1 MQDVFFMCLTAVPS
15 ANPTRVNVSE
25 VTSTTITVHWG
36 TVDCIHHN
44 GNIMGYAVR
53 YGVQG
58 SHNTLTLNVSGDNVT
73 ETSLSSLM
81 SSTEYVIEVAVFNS
95 AGIGVFSPQILARTG
110 LSELYTYLL
119 LYRP

>member
-1 MQDVFFMCLTAVPS
+1 MSSLCLTAVPS
-15 ANPTRVNVSE
+15 ANPTPVNVSE

-95 AGIGVFSPQILARTG
+95 AGNGVFSPQILARTG

>member
-1 MQDVFFMCLTAVPS
+1 
-15 ANPTRVNVSE
+15 
-25 VTSTTITVHWG
+25 
-36 TVDCIHHN
+36 
-44 GNIMGYAVR
+44 MGYAVR

-58 SHNTLTLNVSGDNVT
+58 SYNTLTLNVSGDNIT
-73 ETSLSSLM
+73 ETSSLM